1 MKNKFLL
8 FMTGVI
14 CLLMLVSC
22 DADPDESQNLSGK
35 YVDMTLVV
43 PIHPTSLK
51 YFDFCVKYDDNQGVE
66 RLDTIQGSYNGIT
79 VDDWNYVDIEIT
91 LAPARR
97 VASKS
102 TDCLVKTYSY
112 DKMPVT
118 CTAVVEM
125 IPKKDVT
132 TVKDFYFYIPKPY
145 IIPSVHNSKEQLG
158 LGEAM
163 EHTMGVIDSIKI
175 DSMSVS
181 SFQSLYGTTF
191 MSRCGVY
198 EAGDGYEFYFN

>member
-8 FMTGVI
+8 MMTGII
-14 CLLMLVSC
+14 CLLMLGSC
-22 DADPDESQNLSGK
+22 EEDSQNLVGK
-35 YVDMTLVV
+35 HVDMTLVV
-43 PIHPTSLK
+43 PVHPTSLK
-51 YFDFCVKYDDNQGVE
+51 YFDFCVKYNDNQGAE
-66 RLDTIQGSYNGIT
+66 RQDTIQESNGGIT
-79 VDDWNYVDIEIT
+79 VDDWDYVDIEIT

-97 VASKS
+97 VASKN
-102 TDCLVKTYSY
+102 TDCFVKTYSY
-112 DKMPVT
+112 DTVPVT

-145 IIPSVHNSKEQLG
+145 IISSVHNSTEQPE
-158 LGEAM
+158 LGEAV
-163 EHTMGVIDSIKI
+163 EHTMGVIESIKI

-198 EAGDGYEFYFN
+198 EAGDGYESYFN

>member
-8 FMTGVI
+8 MMTGII
-14 CLLMLVSC
+14 CLLMLGSC
-22 DADPDESQNLSGK
+22 EEDSQNLLGK
-35 YVDMTLVV
+35 HVDMTLVV
-43 PIHPTSLK
+43 PVHPTSLK
-51 YFDFCVKYDDNQGVE
+51 YFDFCVKYNDNQGGVYS
-66 RLDTIQGSYNGIT
+66 DTIQGSYGGIT
-79 VDDWNYVDIEIT
+79 VDDWDYVDIEIT

-112 DKMPVT
+112 DTMPVT

-125 IPKKDVT
+125 IPKKEVT

-145 IIPSVHNSKEQLG
+145 IISSVHNSTKQPE
-158 LGEAM
+158 LGEAV
-163 EHTMGVIDSIKI
+163 EHTMGVIESIKI

-198 EAGDGYEFYFN
+198 EAGDGYESYFN

>member
-1 MKNKFLL
+1 M
-8 FMTGVI
+8 MTGII
-14 CLLMLVSC
+14 CLLMLGSC
-22 DADPDESQNLSGK
+22 EEDSQNLVGK
-35 YVDMTLVV
+35 HVDMTLVV
-43 PIHPTSLK
+43 PVHPTSLK
-51 YFDFCVKYDDNQGVE
+51 YFDFCVKYNDNQGAE
-66 RLDTIQGSYNGIT
+66 RQDTIQGSYGGIT
-79 VDDWNYVDIEIT
+79 VDDWDYVDIEIT

-97 VASKS
+97 VASKN
-102 TDCLVKTYSY
+102 TDCFVKTYSY
-112 DKMPVT
+112 DTVPVT

-163 EHTMGVIDSIKI
+163 EHTMGVIESIKI

>member
-8 FMTGVI
+8 MMTGII
-14 CLLMLVSC
+14 CLLMLGSC
-22 DADPDESQNLSGK
+22 EEDSQNLVGK
-35 YVDMTLVV
+35 HVDMTLVV
-43 PIHPTSLK
+43 PVHPTSLK
-51 YFDFCVKYDDNQGVE
+51 YFDFCVKYNDNQGAE
-66 RLDTIQGSYNGIT
+66 RQDTIQGSYGGIT
-79 VDDWNYVDIEIT
+79 VDDWDYVDIEIT

-112 DKMPVT
+112 DTMPVT

-125 IPKKDVT
+125 IPKKEVT

-145 IIPSVHNSKEQLG
+145 IISSVHNSTKQPE
-158 LGEAM
+158 LGEAV
-163 EHTMGVIDSIKI
+163 EHTMGVIESIKI

-198 EAGDGYEFYFN
+198 EAGDGYESYFN

>member
-8 FMTGVI
+8 MMTGII
-14 CLLMLVSC
+14 CLLMLGSC
-22 DADPDESQNLSGK
+22 EEDSQNLVGK
-35 YVDMTLVV
+35 HVDMTLVV
-43 PIHPTSLK
+43 PVHPTSLK
-51 YFDFCVKYDDNQGVE
+51 YFDFCVKYNDNQGAE
-66 RLDTIQGSYNGIT
+66 RQDTIQGSYGGIT
-79 VDDWNYVDIEIT
+79 VDDWDYVDIEIT

-97 VASKS
+97 VASKN

-112 DKMPVT
+112 DTMPVT

-125 IPKKDVT
+125 IPKKEVT

-145 IIPSVHNSKEQLG
+145 IISSVHNSTKQTE
-158 LGEAM
+158 LGEAV
-163 EHTMGVIDSIKI
+163 EHTMGVIESIKI

-198 EAGDGYEFYFN
+198 EAGDGYESYFN

>member
-1 MKNKFLL
+1 MKNKFFLM
-8 FMTGVI
+8 MTGVI

-22 DADPDESQNLSGK
+22 DADSDESQNFSGK
-35 YVDMTLVV
+35 YVNMTLVI

-51 YFDFCVKYDDNQGVE
+51 YFDFCVKYNDNQGAE
-66 RLDTIQGSYNGIT
+66 RQDTIQGSYGGIT
-79 VDDWNYVDIEIT
+79 VDDWDYVDIEIT

-97 VASKS
+97 VASKN
-102 TDCLVKTYSY
+102 TDCFVKTYSY
-112 DKMPVT
+112 DTVPVT

-132 TVKDFYFYIPKPY
+132 TVRDFYFYIPKPY
-145 IIPSVHNSKEQLG
+145 IFPSVYNFKEQQTI
-158 LGEAM
+158 GEGM
-163 EHTMGVIDSIKI
+163 EQTMGNMESIKI

-198 EAGDGYEFYFN
+198 GAGDGYEFFFN

>member
-1 MKNKFLL
+1 
-8 FMTGVI
+8 MTGII
-14 CLLMLVSC
+14 CLLMLGSC
-22 DADPDESQNLSGK
+22 EEDSQNLVGK
-35 YVDMTLVV
+35 HVDMTLVV
-43 PIHPTSLK
+43 PVHPTSLK
-51 YFDFCVKYDDNQGVE
+51 YFDFCVKYNDNQGAE
-66 RLDTIQGSYNGIT
+66 RQDTIQGSYGGIT
-79 VDDWNYVDIEIT
+79 VDDWDYVDIEIT

-112 DKMPVT
+112 DTMPVT

-125 IPKKDVT
+125 IPKKEVT

-145 IIPSVHNSKEQLG
+145 IISSVHNSTKQPE
-158 LGEAM
+158 LGEAV
-163 EHTMGVIDSIKI
+163 EHTMGVIESIKI

-198 EAGDGYEFYFN
+198 EAGDGYESYFN

>member
-8 FMTGVI
+8 MMTGII
-14 CLLMLVSC
+14 CLLMLGSC
-22 DADPDESQNLSGK
+22 EEDSQNLVGK
-35 YVDMTLVV
+35 HVDMTLVV
-43 PIHPTSLK
+43 PVHPTSLK
-51 YFDFCVKYDDNQGVE
+51 YFDFCVKYNDNQGAE
-66 RLDTIQGSYNGIT
+66 RQDTIQGSYGGIT
-79 VDDWNYVDIEIT
+79 VDDWDYVDIEIT

-112 DKMPVT
+112 DTMPVT

-125 IPKKDVT
+125 IPKKEVT
-132 TVKDFYFYIPKPY
+132 TVRDFYFYIPKPY
-145 IIPSVHNSKEQLG
+145 IFPSVYNFKEQQAI
-158 LGEAM
+158 GEGM
-163 EHTMGVIDSIKI
+163 EQTMGNMESIKI

-198 EAGDGYEFYFN
+198 GAGDGYEFFFN

>member
-8 FMTGVI
+8 MMTGVI
-14 CLLMLVSC
+14 CLLMLGSC
-22 DADPDESQNLSGK
+22 EEDSQNLVGK
-35 YVDMTLVV
+35 HVDMTLVV
-43 PIHPTSLK
+43 PVHPTSLK
-51 YFDFCVKYDDNQGVE
+51 YFDFCVKYNDNQGGVHS
-66 RLDTIQGSYNGIT
+66 DTIQESNGGIT
-79 VDDWNYVDIEIT
+79 VDDWDYVDIEIT

-97 VASKS
+97 VASKN
-102 TDCLVKTYSY
+102 TDCFVKTYSY
-112 DKMPVT
+112 DTVPVT

-132 TVKDFYFYIPKPY
+132 TVRDFYFYIPKPY
-145 IIPSVHNSKEQLG
+145 IFPSVYNFKEQQAI
-158 LGEAM
+158 GEGM
-163 EHTMGVIDSIKI
+163 EQTMGNMESIKI

-198 EAGDGYEFYFN
+198 EAGDGYESYFN